1 VPFTRAT
8 TATRTNAAGLIEL
21 TPYNL
26 AGYSEQFDN
35 AYWVKSSTTVTAN
48 ATTAPNGTL
57 TADRIVS
64 SAGSN
69 SYLYRVFSFTIG
81 TTYTLSFYVKA
92 DSPQTIRLYGFGTTV
107 NLDVTTEWTRI
118 SITFVATTESKDA
131 GIRGNSLNTNF
142 DIYLWGAQLVEG
154 TSVLPY
160 LETVTRLNRPRVDF
174 SLGGCPNLLL
184 EPQRTNLV
192 LRSEEFDN
200 ATWVKTAVSVTA
212 NSAISP
218 SGVQNADTFTGD
230 GTSSTHNTRQSNSVT
245 NAVSYTFSCYVKKN
259 TNNFI
264 QLCYNSGFGG
274 NGFANFDLNSGVV
287 GTVGA
292 GTTASISSFGNGWY
306 RCSITAIAT
315 STITGN
321 ITALCLVN
329 SASSP
334 ILETNTLS
342 TSVFLWGAQ
351 FELGAYPTS
360 YIPTQAAS
368 VTRNQDSFQL
378 SNVFTNN
385 LISSAGGTWFVD
397 FRNNVDYIRD
407 GSGDRGL
414 FLDTSSTGITNGFQF
429 VHRGGLST
437 QRIIIN
443 KRIGG
448 NDIIIYQSSV
458 PLIKIAI
465 KWNGA
470 TADVFANGTK
480 VVNATAF
487 TTTAMEFLNFITD
500 GAPFNINSMALY
512 NTPLSDDELEVITGE
527 GFDTYALMA
536 SNYNYIL
543 Q

>member
-1 VPFTRAT
+1 LDAS
-8 TATRTNAAGLIEL
+8 NAI
-21 TPYNL
+21 
-26 AGYSEQFDN
+26 
-35 AYWVKSSTTVTAN
+35 
-48 ATTAPNGTL
+48 
-57 TADRIVS
+57 
-64 SAGSN
+64 
-69 SYLYRVFSFTIG
+69 SYTGDGAS
-81 TTYTLSFYVKA
+81 
-92 DSPQTIRLYGFGTTV
+92 
-107 NLDVTTEWTRI
+107 
-118 SITFVATTESKDA
+118 
-131 GIRGNSLNTNF
+131 GIF
-142 DIYLWGAQLVEG
+142 IWGAQVDRG
-154 TSVLPY
+154 NASTPY
-160 LETVTRLNRPRVDF
+160 QLTETRLNRPRVDF

-292 GTTASISSFGNGWY
+292 GTTAGISSFGNGWY

-351 FELGAYPTS
+351 FELGAYQTT
-360 YIPTQAAS
+360 YIPTTAAS
-368 VTRNQDSFQL
+368 VTRNLDSFAL

-397 FRNNVDYIRD
+397 IRNNLSLIRD
-407 GSGDRGL
+407 AFSTSLNLGDGTTNAISIGHI
-414 FLDTSSTGITNGFQF
+414 TSSVSQ
-429 VHRGGLST
+429 RLSVRKFLSGVGT
-437 QRIIIN
+437 
-443 KRIGG
+443 
-448 NDIIIYQSSV
+448 
-458 PLIKIAI
+458 PLYTTLTDTIKVAI
-465 KWNGA
+465 KWNGT
-470 TADVFANGTK
+470 TADVFVNGVK
-480 VVNATAF
+480 VVTATSFA
-487 TTTAMEFLNFITD
+487 ITNLPTLSVTSSD
-500 GAPFNINSMALY
+500 VPKYINSMALW
-512 NTPLSDDELEVITGE
+512 NTPLTDDELEVITGE